1 MSIKNWVQ
9 LTTTD
14 FSNKVCSLKYY
25 IDDTTI
31 GNREISE
38 NIKNIKN
45 NPLLTYTTE
54 SGTSGILD
62 IRTNMLYDIP
72 ITIQN
77 NSVTSQLNPNGTLM
91 LTGDLEG
98 CTEVFEIKNITKKLN
113 PPRVI
118 DLYEQTNIV
127 TSPKSDS
134 KILAVEWFNNNYYA
148 SANMENIMI
157 YKYIEKHEENYG
169 LVNEKV
175 ELVAITSIGTPTNCI
190 KWHPNTSQLVAGG
203 DDKIVRIIDIN
214 LDLKKIT
221 RIIKMNGHTD
231 SILSVDWVKKDNYD
245 NGLIVSSSK
254 DGTIRIWNPSK
265 TDKIILMDTISVGD
279 CDIKSVSWSPYGNH
293 ILSANNYRDN
303 TCNLQIWDL
312 ISPESVCIINVCDD
326 NSGIINMAIWN
337 SNGHHIACSVTGIYS
352 IFDINYTRDF
362 VNIYYNPKISK
373 NHKILQS

>member
-1 MSIKNWVQ
+1 MSITNWVQ
-9 LTTTD
+9 LTTTE
-14 FSNKVCSLKYY
+14 FSDTVCSLKYY

-31 GNREISE
+31 GNRKISE
-38 NIKNIKN
+38 NIKKIKN

-72 ITIQN
+72 ITIKD

-118 DLYEQTNIV
+118 DLYEENNIV

-148 SANMENIMI
+148 SADMTNIMI
-157 YKYIEKHEENYG
+157 YKYIEEHEANYQLVKEN
-169 LVNEKV
+169 V
-175 ELVAITSIGTPTNCI
+175 ELVATIRIGTPTNCI
-190 KWHPNTSQLVAGG
+190 KWHPDNSQLVAGG
-203 DDKIVRIIDIN
+203 DDNIVRIIDIN
-214 LDLKKIT
+214 IDLKKIT
-221 RIIKMNGHTD
+221 KIIKMNGHTD

-254 DGTIRIWNPSK
+254 DGTINIWDPSN
-265 TDKIILMDTISVGD
+265 TENVLMYTISVGE

-303 TCNLQIWDL
+303 TCILQIWNL
-312 ISPESVCIINVCDD
+312 KSPDPVCTINVCDD

-352 IFDINYTRDF
+352 IFDKNYTRDF
-362 VNIYYNPKISK
+362 VNIYYNPKISSSP
-373 NHKILQS
+373 KILQS